1 MRKHTRFRQ
10 EHTLVIVG
18 LIFVAAGL
26 LTGFLILTVIGLIF
40 LITYFV
46 YHNRQRKS

>member
-1 MRKHTRFRQ
+1 MGRRTRFRQ

-40 LITYFV
+40 LIAYFV
-46 YHNRQRKS
+46 YHNRQPRN